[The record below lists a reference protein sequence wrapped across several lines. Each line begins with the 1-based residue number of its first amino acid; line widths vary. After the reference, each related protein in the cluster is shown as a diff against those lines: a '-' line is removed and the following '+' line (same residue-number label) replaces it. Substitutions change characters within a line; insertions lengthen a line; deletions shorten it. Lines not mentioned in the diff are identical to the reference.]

1 MNKKNMYQTDF
12 LTANSF
18 VIGMGSVFNLA
29 GNYFEYNY
37 SRTPEEADEIAI
49 ASDWQIIGEDIK
61 QAISGY
67 EKENQT
73 TRFTILN
80 NGS

>member
-18 VIGMGSVFNLA
+18 VIGIGSVFNLA
-29 GNYFEYNY
+29 GNYFDYNY
-37 SRTPEEADEIAI
+37 STSPEEADEIAI
-49 ASDWQIIGEDIK
+49 ASDWYIIGEDIK

-67 EKENQT
+67 EKESPIQLVLP
-73 TRFTILN
+73 F
-80 NGS
+80 

>member
-37 SRTPEEADEIAI
+37 SHTPEEADEIAI

-67 EKENQT
+67 EKENHKQLVLP
-73 TRFTILN
+73 F
-80 NGS
+80 